1 MRKKLFIILCC
12 LISIYTEA
20 KIKDDSDKKSFI
32 NNFTIY
38 QGDKLISDKGF
49 AKKIDTSCTIT
60 HPYGGTHEEIEN
72 ERKRCVLSKMTYS
85 YIEIIHEMKLNEI
98 ISLPPINGINVFI
111 EKIKQIDTSNTN
123 DENIVELKLF
133 TKINDQIND
142 SLTIYYVKNDYGA
155 FYVESQYYYID
166 KYIYI
171 LKLGSDED
179 GSIVKF
185 WKKYSINANGK
196 FKLEDS
202 YNCHYENKLDK
213 NICH

>member
-1 MRKKLFIILCC
+1 MKLNLSVLFFFCC
-12 LISIYTEA
+12 LISLNANAEVR
-20 KIKDDSDKKSFI
+20 
-32 NNFTIY
+32 NNPIHLKNQNKELLKY
-38 QGDKLISDKGF
+38 QGDKHIASKNF
-49 AKKIDTSCTIT
+49 AKKIDDSCKIA
-60 HPYGGTHEEIEN
+60 HPFGGTNEI
-72 ERKRCVLSKMTYS
+72 KKCLLSKITFGYVTT
-85 YIEIIHEMKLNEI
+85 IDNMKLNEKVYLH
-98 ISLPPINGINVFI
+98 SINCINVFI